1 MSLMEIIVSAL
12 VLAGSSTAALQ
23 VWAQVGA
30 AVQQAARTDVQL
42 EAMALQMLASQR
54 WLSTSAPEQSLLSS
68 TAACR
73 FDLEAVRRAADA
85 ALPVPEGLQ
94 RRWREQ
100 EFGQGLWLEIEAP
113 PLQRRQM
120 FTPAAAGWCQSNAPL
135 KQEL

>member
-1 MSLMEIIVSAL
+1 MSLMELIVSAL
-12 VLAGSSTAALQ
+12 VLDGSSTAALQ

-30 AVQQAARTDVQL
+30 AVQHAGRTEVQL
-42 EAMALQMLASQR
+42 EEMALQMLASQH

-85 ALPVPEGLQ
+85 ALPLPEGLQ

-100 EFGQGLWLEIEAP
+100 ASGQGLWLELEASSV
-113 PLQRRQM
+113 QRRQL